1 MPPIEPGGL
10 PRGRLLGL
18 FSTVF
23 VEFKRDLVLMP
34 LELCGGE
41 YTFASLFFLRDAL
54 SFFCVFSASLS
65 TSVFALS
72 LLGPA
77 SSWSLSFLEPPAL
90 GSVRLFVCPFL
101 VSFYDL
107 YESHMI
113 KFVQIPSSVG
123 YCSCLMN
130 GTWGS
135 YFKYKFLVF
144 NM

>member
-18 FSTVF
+18 FSAAF

-41 YTFASLFFLRDAL
+41 YTFASAFFLRDAL
-54 SFFCVFSASLS
+54 SCFCVFSAFLF
-65 TSVFALS
+65 TTVFDLS

-90 GSVRLFVCPFL
+90 GSVRLLVCPLL
-101 VSFYDL
+101 VSFREL
-107 YESHMI
+107 SGRHMF
-113 KFVQIPSSVG
+113 KFVLFPSSVG
-123 YCSCLMN
+123 CCLC
-130 GTWGS
+130 
-135 YFKYKFLVF
+135 
-144 NM
+144 

>member
-18 FSTVF
+18 FSAAF

-41 YTFASLFFLRDAL
+41 YTFASAFFLRDAL
-54 SFFCVFSASLS
+54 SCFCVFSAFLF
-65 TSVFALS
+65 TTVFDLS

-90 GSVRLFVCPFL
+90 GSVRLLVCPLL
-101 VSFYDL
+101 VSFCDL
-107 YESHMI
+107 YGRHMF
-113 KFVQIPSSVG
+113 KFILFPSSVG
-123 YCSCLMN
+123 CCL
-130 GTWGS
+130 
-135 YFKYKFLVF
+135 Y
-144 NM
+144 